1 MARRRESGFEQL
13 AGLPWQVGIAAG
25 VLAFLAVRY
34 GVPWYL
40 GQSQGSLGKAF
51 ASGQAAQGL
60 GLIAWT
66 LLGACWLAAAASF
79 ATRRNRQRLFDAQA
93 MDPRLGSLSWREFEH
108 LVGEWFRR
116 QGYFVEET
124 GGGGKDGGI
133 DLLIRKDGRKELVQC
148 KQWRRQRVDVATVR
162 EMWGLLQHHRADAV
176 WVVCIGRF
184 TPDAARFALGKPIN
198 LVSGRQLED
207 LIRSAPATERPSA
220 PLSTATPAPGP
231 GVCPKCGSE
240 MAQRQNRKTGEA
252 FLGCTTYPSCRG
264 TLPLPD

>member
-1 MARRRESGFEQL
+1 ML
-13 AGLPWQVGIAAG
+13 ASLPWQVGIVAG
-25 VLAFLAVRY
+25 VLAFAAVRY

-40 GQSQGSLGKAF
+40 AQSGGSLGNAF

-60 GLIAWT
+60 SPIAWM

-79 ATRRNRQRLFDAQA
+79 ATRRNRARLFDAHA
-93 MDPRLGSLSWREFEH
+93 MEPRLKSLSWREFEH

-133 DLLIRKDGRKELVQC
+133 DLLLRKDGRKELVQC

-176 WVVCIGRF
+176 WIVCIGRF
-184 TPDAARFALGKPIN
+184 TPDASSFAAGKPIN
-198 LVSGRQLED
+198 LVSGQQLED
-207 LIRSAPATERPSA
+207 MIRSSPVTQQQSPPAA
-220 PLSTATPAPGP
+220 AATPAPGH
-231 GVCPKCGSE
+231 GECPKCGNK
-240 MAQRQNRKTGEA
+240 MARRHNRKTGEA
-252 FLGCTTYPSCRG
+252 FLGCTSYPSCRA
-264 TLPLPD
+264 TLPLPN